1 MSRCRVIIVFILKE
15 AIESWVGGFQRALEA
30 TPHLGQQGGSPVSF
44 RWQSES
50 EEFEWEAAVVS
61 NCLA

>member
-1 MSRCRVIIVFILKE
+1 LGWRLSTSLK
-15 AIESWVGGFQRALEA
+15 AA
-30 TPHLGQQGGSPVSF
+30 PHLGQQGDSPVSF